1 MDSDKNKAL
10 ATYLE
15 DHLAGSVQAIELI
28 DRIREDHRDEDL
40 GRFASWLTEEV
51 KSDQETLRR
60 IAETVGT
67 GASSLKETAA
77 WLGEKLTLIKLHRK
91 SNSGLGTIEALEFL
105 ELGIHGK
112 WALWRALGEIAS
124 ADSTLSQIDFRQLEE
139 RAAEQ
144 RGHVEEQR
152 LRLVRETFAGSSL
165 TGAA

>member
-1 MDSDKNKAL
+1 MIDS
-10 ATYLE
+10 
-15 DHLAGSVQAIELI
+15 
-28 DRIREDHRDEDL
+28 IREDHWDEDL
-40 GRFASWLTEEV
+40 GRFASRLIEEV

-77 WLGEKLTLIKLHRK
+77 WFGEKLALIKLQRK

-124 ADSTLSQIDFRQLEE
+124 EDSRLLVINFRQLE
-139 RAAEQ
+139 
-144 RGHVEEQR
+144 
-152 LRLVRETFAGSSL
+152 
-165 TGAA
+165 